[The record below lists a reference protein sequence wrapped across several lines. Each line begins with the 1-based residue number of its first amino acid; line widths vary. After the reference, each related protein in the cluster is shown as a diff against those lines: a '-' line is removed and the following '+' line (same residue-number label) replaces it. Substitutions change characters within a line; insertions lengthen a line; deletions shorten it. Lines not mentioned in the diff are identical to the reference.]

1 MCAERVTRSAGISR
15 TSTGMCPADA
25 VASTWNVTP
34 ASFAIRPIGPTGSIV
49 PISELACITERS
61 AVSARSAFR
70 TASGSTTPFRS
81 TGKNGHL
88 VPRVAKRDQC
98 VHHGEVLDFRHDD
111 VPLPGARA
119 LRRAEDGE
127 VVRLGG
133 SRGEDDLSRL
143 RPDQRRDL
151 GPRLVDRPQRRLPL
165 VVDVGGRVAVPFEE
179 VRTHRLEDA
188 GVEGGGRYMV
198 EKGLRH
204 RIVRAPRFTA

>member
-1 MCAERVTRSAGISR
+1 
-15 TSTGMCPADA
+15 MCPADA

-34 ASFAIRPIGPTGSIV
+34 ASLAIRPIGPTGSIV

-81 TGKNGHL
+81 TGRT
-88 VPRVAKRDQC
+88 VTSYP
-98 VHHGEVLDFRHDD
+98 
-111 VPLPGARA
+111 A
-119 LRRAEDGE
+119 LRSGIKAFITEKCSTSETTTCRFPAPAPSAAPRTARLFDSVAPE
-127 VVRLGG
+127 VKTISPAFAPISAATSALAWSTARSAACPWL
-133 SRGEDDLSRL
+133 
-143 RPDQRRDL
+143 
-151 GPRLVDRPQRRLPL
+151 
-165 VVDVGGRVAVPFEE
+165 VDVGGRVAVPFEE

-188 GVEGGGRYMV
+188 GVERGGRYMV